1 MHKIDRS
8 LLEAVW
14 LHAETR
20 TVTKQGM
27 VLAVDGTKTGAWQM
41 IKMPELPNLAE
52 GGRFRIDFWM
62 KLRELSPGHTPC
74 LQPLSVE
81 VGDCW
86 QLACGPVSLT
96 MKRCLFTK

>member
-1 MHKIDRS
+1 VHKIDRS

-62 KLRELSPGHTPC
+62 KLRELSPGHTPWLWTAPSTMAARC
-74 LQPLSVE
+74 ATTA
-81 VGDCW
+81 GDGSRNRS
-86 QLACGPVSLT
+86 A
-96 MKRCLFTK
+96 M